1 MKRAF
6 LLSLTVV
13 AATLAGCTGDGLPA
27 NDGGDW
33 DWWNDGGGSGD
44 GGGGGDG
51 GVESGYCEPIG
62 TADTSVQ
69 QAMLS
74 AINNYRVSNGLDE
87 LLYSDTLE
95 EAASFQA
102 QDMYARDFFSHTNPD
117 GDGPMERAI
126 AAGFCDP
133 QMVGEN
139 IAYGYQSVN
148 DVQVGW
154 QNSPGHNA
162 NMLKS
167 DYVFVGMGHYTSPL
181 GVQYWVQLFGT
192 TMN

>member
-1 MKRAF
+1 MRRAHC
-6 LLSLTVV
+6 LALMIGV
-13 AATLAGCTGDGLPA
+13 AVLGGCTGGGLPA
-27 NDGGDW
+27 PDGGDW
-33 DWWNDGGGSGD
+33 DWWDTGGGN

-51 GVESGYCEPIG
+51 GGESGYCEPIG
-62 TADTSVQ
+62 TADTATQ
-69 QAMLS
+69 QSMLS
-74 AINNYRVSNGLDE
+74 ALNSYRVANGLDA

-102 QDMYARDFFSHTNPD
+102 QDMYVRDFFNHTNPD
-117 GDGPMERAI
+117 GEGPMDRAI

-133 QMVGEN
+133 RMVGEN

-162 NMLKS
+162 NMLKN

-192 TMN
+192 TFD